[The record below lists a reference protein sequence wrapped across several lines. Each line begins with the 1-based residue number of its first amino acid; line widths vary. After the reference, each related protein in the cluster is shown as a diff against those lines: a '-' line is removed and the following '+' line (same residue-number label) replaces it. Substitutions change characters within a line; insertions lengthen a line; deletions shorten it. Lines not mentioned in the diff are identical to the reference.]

1 MHYLILSFT
10 HKNSTLAIR
19 EKLAYPEESHKIG
32 CLTKLNSCSVIDE
45 SILLSTCNRME
56 VMCYCSDIEVAM
68 EHIFTLLSNRSEIS
82 IEELQSRGDIFEDK
96 SAIHHLFSVAS
107 SLDSLV
113 VGETQI
119 AGQLK
124 DAFRFAHSKGLCGH
138 ELSRAI
144 HYAFKCAAEIRNST
158 NISSNPVSVASVAVA
173 QVKKDA
179 ENLAGLRAL
188 VIGAGEM
195 SSLTAKHLIS
205 HGVEVT
211 MMNRTRSKA
220 EAIAKEYGTKIRN
233 FEELYDAVNEYEL
246 IFTSTGSKKPII
258 TDEHIN
264 TCNFR
269 RHWIDMAVPRD
280 IDCSDDANILIYH
293 VDDLKTIVDE
303 NLSLREDE
311 AALSY
316 TTVAQHTKKFYE
328 CLKQLS
334 VEPIIKEIYSRAYDA
349 SKDESARVIAKGYI
363 PQKYEQEVVKMG
375 EQVIKRFLHNFTKKI
390 RSTTQQDELNTLI
403 DSLNYILDKKG
414 DEPLTCEQPIQ
425 KESI

>member
-1 MHYLILSFT
+1 MHYFILSFT

-19 EKLAYPEESHKIG
+19 EQLAYPQEEHKTG

-56 VMCYCSDIEVAM
+56 VICYCSDVEVAT
-68 EHIFTLLSNRSEIS
+68 EHIFTLLSNRSGIS
-82 IEELQSRGDIFEDK
+82 VDELQSRGDIFEDK
-96 SAIHHLFSVAS
+96 SAIHHLFSVAG

-124 DAFRFAHSKGLCGH
+124 DAFRFAHANKFCGH

-158 NISSNPVSVASVAVA
+158 NISSNPISVASVAVA
-173 QVKKDA
+173 QVKKDTKHL
-179 ENLAGLRAL
+179 EGLRAL

-195 SSLTAKHLIS
+195 SSLTAKHLIA

-220 EAIAKEYGTKIRN
+220 EAIATEYECKVRD

-246 IFTSTGSKKPII
+246 LFTSTGSKKPII

-269 RHWIDMAVPRD
+269 RYWVDIAVPRD
-280 IDCSDDANILIYH
+280 IDCSDNENIKIYY
-293 VDDLKTIVDE
+293 VDDLKTIIDE

-316 TTVAQHTKKFYE
+316 ATVAQHTKKFYE

-349 SKDESARVIAKGYI
+349 SKQESSRVISKGYI

-375 EQVIKRFLHNFTKKI
+375 EQVIKRFLHDFTSKI
-390 RSTTQQDELNTLI
+390 RSTSQQDELNSLI

-414 DEPLTCEQPIQ
+414 DEPITCEQPIT
-425 KESI
+425 KESN